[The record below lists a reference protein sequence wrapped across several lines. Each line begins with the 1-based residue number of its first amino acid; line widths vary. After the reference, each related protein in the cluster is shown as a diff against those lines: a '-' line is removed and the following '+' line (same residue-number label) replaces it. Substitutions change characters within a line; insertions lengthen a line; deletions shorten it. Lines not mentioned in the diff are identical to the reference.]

1 MKKNKSNN
9 FNEPKNPLSSTT
21 GNKSTINE
29 STQNVN
35 VKDKINIVL
44 GDKVKEYENILKMK
58 KEQNNQVQ
66 IQIQNL
72 VEKSNELIS
81 KRNKILIGIN
91 QQKSNIF
98 VLKNKNKA
106 YRNYLSDLTSKKA
119 SDLAKNKKE
128 NDTFNS
134 IAILSENIS
143 CNINNINNILKENK
157 DKLNLNENDLLK
169 NIPSDFLKNLVN
181 KNTGNK

>member
-9 FNEPKNPLSSTT
+9 FNEPKNPLLCTT
-21 GNKSTINE
+21 NNKSVINE
-29 STQNVN
+29 SSQNVN
-35 VKDKINIVL
+35 AKDKINIVL
-44 GDKVKEYENILKMK
+44 GDKVKEYEKILKMK

-66 IQIQNL
+66 NQIQNL

-106 YRNYLSDLTSKKA
+106 FRNYLSELTSKKA

-134 IAILSENIS
+134 IGELSENIS
-143 CNINNINNILKENK
+143 CNINFINNILKENK
-157 DKLNLNENDLLK
+157 DKLNLTDNDLLK
-169 NIPSDFLKNLVN
+169 NIPSDFLKNLMN
-181 KNTGNK
+181 KNIGNK

>member
-9 FNEPKNPLSSTT
+9 LNEPKNSLSCTT
-21 GNKSTINE
+21 NNKSAINE
-29 STQNVN
+29 PSQNVN

-66 IQIQNL
+66 NQIQNL
-72 VEKSNELIS
+72 VEKTNELIS

-119 SDLAKNKKE
+119 SNLAKSKRE
-128 NDTFNS
+128 NDAFNS
-134 IAILSENIS
+134 IAKLSENIS
-143 CNINNINNILKENK
+143 CNINNINNILKENR
-157 DKLNLNENDLLK
+157 DKLNLTENDLLK
-169 NIPSDFLKNLVN
+169 NIPSEFLKNLVN
-181 KNTGNK
+181 KNIGNK

>member
-1 MKKNKSNN
+1 MKKNKSNI
-9 FNEPKNPLSSTT
+9 FNEPKNPLLSTT
-21 GNKSTINE
+21 NKSTINE

-66 IQIQNL
+66 NQIQNL

-119 SDLAKNKKE
+119 SNLAKNKKE

-134 IAILSENIS
+134 IGQLSENIS
-143 CNINNINNILKENK
+143 CNINFINNILKENK
-157 DKLNLNENDLLK
+157 DKLNLTDNDLLK

>member
-21 GNKSTINE
+21 SNKSKINE
-29 STQNVN
+29 SAQNVN

-134 IAILSENIS
+134 IAKLSENIS
-143 CNINNINNILKENK
+143 CNISNINNILKENK

-169 NIPSDFLKNLVN
+169 DIPSDFLKNLVN

>member
-9 FNEPKNPLSSTT
+9 LNEPKNSLSCTT
-21 GNKSTINE
+21 NNKSAINGT
-29 STQNVN
+29 SQNVN
-35 VKDKINIVL
+35 LKDKINIVL

-58 KEQNNQVQ
+58 REQNNQVQ
-66 IQIQNL
+66 NQIQNL

-119 SDLAKNKKE
+119 SNLAKSKRE
-128 NDTFNS
+128 NDAFNS
-134 IAILSENIS
+134 IAKLSENIS
-143 CNINNINNILKENK
+143 CNINNINNILKENI
-157 DKLNLNENDLLK
+157 DKLNLTENDLLK

-181 KNTGNK
+181 KNIGNK

>member
-9 FNEPKNPLSSTT
+9 FNEPKNSSAYTAN
-21 GNKSTINE
+21 NKSMVNDPSQNINA
-29 STQNVN
+29 
-35 VKDKINIVL
+35 KDKINVVL

-66 IQIQNL
+66 NQILNL

-106 YRNYLSDLTSKKA
+106 YRNYLSDLTSKKT

-134 IAILSENIS
+134 IAKLSENIS

-157 DKLNLNENDLLK
+157 DKLNLTENDLLK

-181 KNTGNK
+181 KNSGNK

>member
-9 FNEPKNPLSSTT
+9 FNEPKNPLLSTT
-21 GNKSTINE
+21 NKSTINE

-44 GDKVKEYENILKMK
+44 GDKVKEYENLLKMK

-119 SDLAKNKKE
+119 SDLEKNKKE

-134 IAILSENIS
+134 IATLSENIS
-143 CNINNINNILKENK
+143 FNINNINNVLKENK
-157 DKLNLNENDLLK
+157 DKLNLTENDLLK

-181 KNTGNK
+181 RNTGHK